1 MITKILLIYIL
12 VIATSGISTVFS
24 AETAES
30 TNSSDVNNERAL
42 ISDIYDSLYSAIEMD
57 RANEV
62 KQFIAFGADI
72 DHRYKGEKT
81 PLMLASSMGSISVV
95 KVLLELGAN
104 QYLKSEENMN
114 AIDYAQV
121 NNNKFVVAV
130 LQTDNQL
137 ISKNNDSA
145 TEKIEVVEA
154 VASDI
159 NGNTTQNTEN
169 PKVAL
174 LNTTNSTVANTAF
187 KEKGGYPD
195 IAGTYNAKTI
205 AVFSECGSYNQTIQ
219 YYADETIKAVSKN
232 GKFKLSYTS
241 PLLTCKGLGNFLKDR
256 KKLQG
261 KYNCSYKTEQGFQ
274 GTLHMKING
283 IVEDDKIYLNY
294 KGHDTSPSFTCSY
307 SWERVIT
314 LNK

>member
-1 MITKILLIYIL
+1 MLLYYKQ
-12 VIATSGISTVFS
+12 
-24 AETAES
+24 
-30 TNSSDVNNERAL
+30 TN
-42 ISDIYDSLYSAIEMD
+42 
-57 RANEV
+57 
-62 KQFIAFGADI
+62 KQ
-72 DHRYKGEKT
+72 
-81 PLMLASSMGSISVV
+81 
-95 KVLLELGAN
+95 
-104 QYLKSEENMN
+104 EN
-114 AIDYAQV
+114 
-121 NNNKFVVAV
+121 
-130 LQTDNQL
+130 
-137 ISKNNDSA
+137 SKNNNST

-154 VASDI
+154 VATDN
-159 NGNTTQNTEN
+159 NGDTSKNTEN

-174 LNTTNSTVANTAF
+174 LNTDNSNVANTAF

-205 AVFSECGSYNQTIQ
+205 AVFSKCGSYNQTIQ
-219 YYADETIKAVSKN
+219 YYADESITAVSKK

-241 PLLTCKGLGNFLKDR
+241 PLLTCKGRGNFLKDR

-274 GTLHMKING
+274 GTSHMKING